1 MNRGLCFVLFFDRL
15 WGRGSSSVLTR
26 NIPELQ
32 PYHGLSIPVQHLQS
46 KVHPNGGPVVGGEV
60 LVHITLDDAGFA
72 HSQVPDHQQLVEVLL
87 LDVLLHLSCGCGCC
101 LQTDCMLCPRN
112 PASLR
117 GREGVRDWGG
127 KEGEQGRWR
136 LSPFAWKQDHQ
147 VRQAALLGDE
157 VSKDWGKEVS
167 QKVLCVCV

>member
-1 MNRGLCFVLFFDRL
+1 MNWGQYFALSFDSS
-15 WGRGSSSVLTR
+15 WGKGFSSVLTC

-32 PYHGLSIPVQHLQS
+32 SYHSLSIPVQHLQS
-46 KVHPNGGPVVGGEV
+46 KVHPDGGPVVGGEV
-60 LVHITLDDAGFA
+60 LVDITLDDAGFA
-72 HSQVPDHQQLVEVLL
+72 HSQVPDYQQLVEVLL
-87 LDVLLHLSCGCGCC
+87 LVVLLHLSCGCGCS

-117 GREGVRDWGG
+117 GKEGVRDWGG

-136 LSPFAWKQDHQ
+136 LSPFVRKQDHQ
-147 VRQAALLGDE
+147 VQQAALLGDE

>member
-1 MNRGLCFVLFFDRL
+1 MNWGLYSVWSFHGLRDKGLC
-15 WGRGSSSVLTR
+15 SVLTR

-32 PYHGLSIPVQHLQS
+32 PHHSLSIPVQHLQS
-46 KVHPNGGPVVGGEV
+46 KVHPDGGPVVGGEV
-60 LVHITLDDAGFA
+60 LVDIALDDAGFA

-87 LDVLLHLSCGCGCC
+87 LVVLLHLSCGCS

-112 PASLR
+112 PACLR

-136 LSPFAWKQDHQ
+136 LSPFPRKQDHQ
-147 VRQAALLGDE
+147 VQQAALLGDE
-157 VSKDWGKEVS
+157 VRKDWGKEVS